1 MSIKFSNI
9 VSLLETA
16 IAGRPLYVVNANEE
30 IDGVRINPVFDRFWE
45 GDVITTTR
53 VSRVAKTDADIPTG
67 VYAKSMKFI
76 MDLAENVTPVNRYGT
91 QGWELDNAEGRL
103 VINPE
108 NAIRALSEVRK
119 TGLVH

>member
-16 IAGRPLYVVNANEE
+16 IAGQPLYVVNATEE
-30 IDGVRINPVFDRFWE
+30 VDGIRINPILDRFWE
-45 GDVITTTR
+45 EDVITTAR
-53 VSRVAKTDADIPTG
+53 VSRIAKTEAEVPAG
-67 VYAKSMKFI
+67 VYAKSMQFI
-76 MDLAENVTPVNRYGT
+76 MDLADNVTPMNRYGAR
-91 QGWELDNAEGRL
+91 GWELDNAEGRL